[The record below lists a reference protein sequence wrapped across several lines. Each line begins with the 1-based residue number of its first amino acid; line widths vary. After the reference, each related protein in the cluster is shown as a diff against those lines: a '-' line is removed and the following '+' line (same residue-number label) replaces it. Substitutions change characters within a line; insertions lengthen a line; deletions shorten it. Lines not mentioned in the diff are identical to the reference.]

1 MSGESAQL
9 VILVLEVMSSNTS
22 RTRNSKIAEVLRVMG
37 KLLCSQLLE
46 SFKQLL

>member
-1 MSGESAQL
+1 MVFSL
-9 VILVLEVMSSNTS
+9 NVLTINTS
-22 RTRNSKIAEVLRVMG
+22 RTGNSKIAEVLRVMG